1 MADRSLEPVSSLE
14 RRAAVGALAAE
25 LGHDL
30 QSALNLFRLSLDR
43 LTRGQAL
50 DQEDLSLLGEELER
64 LGQLNG
70 RLRGLA
76 RASAS
81 LQKVPCRPRQVIDLA
96 LEGASFEGLTVEAS
110 EQVAITFA
118 CDPQVLAQA
127 LRELLANAVEARQS
141 HAGVRF
147 EHGATPGFCVWDD
160 GAGFELPPEAAL
172 AWGVTTRPAAVGLGL
187 TVALRAARAHGFN
200 LELRRVP
207 PYTEAWL
214 LVPAR
219 ELSQPVPT

>member
-1 MADRSLEPVSSLE
+1 MADRSIEPASSLE
-14 RRAAVGALAAE
+14 RRAAIGALAAE

-30 QSALNLFRLSLDR
+30 QGALNLFRSSLDR

-50 DQEDLSLLGEELER
+50 DEEDLSLLGEELER
-64 LGQLNG
+64 LGQLSG

-76 RASAS
+76 RASTS
-81 LQKVPCRPRQVIDLA
+81 LQKVVCNPRQVIDLA
-96 LEGASFEGLTVEAS
+96 LGHDSFEAFAVEAS
-110 EQVAITFA
+110 EEISFA
-118 CDPQVLAQA
+118 CDPEVLGQG
-127 LRELLANAVEARQS
+127 LKELIKNAVEARKA

-147 EHGATPGFCVWDD
+147 EQGATPGFCVWDD
-160 GAGFELPPEAAL
+160 GAGFEVPVAAAL
-172 AWGVTTRPAAVGLGL
+172 AWGVTTRPSAAGLGL

-200 LELRRVP
+200 LELKRVP

-214 LVPAR
+214 LLPAR